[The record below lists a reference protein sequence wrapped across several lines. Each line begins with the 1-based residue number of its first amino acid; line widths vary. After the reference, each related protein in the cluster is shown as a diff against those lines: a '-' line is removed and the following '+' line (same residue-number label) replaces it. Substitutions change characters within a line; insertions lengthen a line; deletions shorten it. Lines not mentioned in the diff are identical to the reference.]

1 MEVYVRSQF
10 VCRDRVKNSLLILSE
25 FKGPNWLL
33 FFLDDFMGSRSQL
46 VPVISLNIRRE
57 LWIQSLREITEQ
69 GGTRL
74 NSCKTKVQSF
84 KNQLSD
90 ILANQVRGFYMMLI
104 FAFLFSECSKSN
116 ISNRRT
122 NYWERKDQRR
132 TWVKSGFLWYI
143 CWRWSQEGWFWNYR
157 KAPECS
163 NKSQSFEQL
172 KESNY
177 CNFCVNFVWI
187 IELIHNS
194 FHNLY
199 NF

>member
-1 MEVYVRSQF
+1 MEVYVRSQSL
-10 VCRDRVKNSLLILSE
+10 CRDRLKNSLLILSE

-46 VPVISLNIRRE
+46 EGNFEYNPLERLLNKG
-57 LWIQSLREITEQ
+57 EQ
-69 GGTRL
+69 GWTK
-74 NSCKTKVQSF
+74 CKTKVQSF

-143 CWRWSQEGWFWNYR
+143 CWRWSQEGWFWNCR